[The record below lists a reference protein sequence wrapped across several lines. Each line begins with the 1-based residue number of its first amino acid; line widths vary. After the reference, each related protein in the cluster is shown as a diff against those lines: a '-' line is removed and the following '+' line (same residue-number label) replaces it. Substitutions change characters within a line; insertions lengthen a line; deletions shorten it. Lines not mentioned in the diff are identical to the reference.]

1 MESWWLW
8 GCVVFWLCCF
18 GKVWLVELLMLVGF
32 WLVGLLGLVGF
43 WLLKVG

>member
-1 MESWWLW
+1 MLFC
-8 GCVVFWLCCF
+8 GCVVCCF

-32 WLVGLLGLVGF
+32 WLGWLVGF